1 MRRYAHIFLSHLWL
15 FALPLLVTPLLAILL
30 IRPKPEYTAT
40 ANLWVEQPAFTEV
53 HKNFEGYSAA
63 SPAEAQANLLQEYL
77 FSGEV
82 SGGLYEAAS
91 KNGFLPTEAS
101 WATLINHVYGGYFQI
116 NSSGS
121 HLITLKY
128 ADADPKLTLLILNT
142 VLAKF
147 SDKTKQQF
155 TSQGEGAIKTV
166 EDQLNQA
173 KQDLDKA
180 YQALRAYVL
189 ANGGTA
195 PLLPDQNWDADISL
209 RDKPEYISLWQIDNQ
224 YRTRYNAIKTQL
236 DQIRVSYGAYLTGQ
250 DNILKVVD
258 QPAITASSIPTT
270 ATRILSGLLV
280 GVLGGSALAVLLL
293 FGLTWTSRALQ
304 EPGQIRQVLKV
315 ERVVVLPAVQSGW
328 GWRPRPLWG
337 KSGRAKSARSGAYSR
352 GRSVW
357 GYVLLGL
364 LFLVLS
370 GVTGIM
376 VAINPQLTLSLII
389 MTLGVTIICRWPV
402 VGYFLCLAIVLPC
415 ELFPIELD
423 KISSYGAL
431 ALTNLNAFTP
441 IPLSAT
447 PLEVT
452 IVLTALAAFIHA
464 GLQRRAFFDRSIM
477 SIAMWLVLVF
487 IAYGYLWGVFVKGGD
502 AKTAQWEMRGLFYIP
517 VIYFMTVYF
526 LRDFRLWKPLSWLFP
541 AGLTILGI
549 VSTIRYLVLPLDDGF
564 YADSLNGL
572 NHDTAILQVLLFMW
586 CLSKIFLGGTMAEKV
601 TGLLLAVP
609 TLGWIFIS
617 NRRAAFAVLAA
628 CMVVLL
634 LVMLVRNR
642 KAFLIFAAVLVLVVP
657 VYVVAFSNASGPLGV
672 AARAFSSITSDQGI
686 RDYNSDLYRQ
696 IERTN
701 VILTIN
707 QQPLTGI
714 GFGQTFQVFL
724 PMITLD
730 GFVFQFYTPHVQV
743 LWVWLKLGML
753 GWMLYW
759 LIMCSAMFR
768 LGQVVKYGQAGLR
781 LNVCVLAGFIITGLM
796 VFSYIDIS
804 LTNPRLLTLVGLGV
818 GILELGYRTV
828 RRPEAEMTAI
838 SDQPS
843 APELL
848 AGSSR

>member
-1 MRRYAHIFLSHLWL
+1 MRRYAHSFLSHLWL
-15 FALPLLVTPLLAILL
+15 LALPLLVTPLLAILL

-40 ANLWVEQPAFTEV
+40 ANLWVEQPVFTEV

-63 SPAEAQANLLQEYL
+63 SPAEAQAGLLQEYF

-82 SGGLYEAAS
+82 SGSLYDTLA

-101 WATLINHVYGGYFQI
+101 WATQINHIYGGYFQI

-121 HLITLKY
+121 HLITLQY
-128 ADADPKLTLLILNT
+128 TDADPRLTILVLNT
-142 VLAKF
+142 VLTKF
-147 SDKTKQQF
+147 SDNTKQRIN
-155 TSQGEGAIKTV
+155 SQGAGALKVV

-180 YQALRAYVL
+180 YQDLRSYVL
-189 ANGGTA
+189 ANGGSA
-195 PLLPDQNWDADISL
+195 PLLPEDNWDADISL
-209 RDKPEYISLWQIDNQ
+209 RDRPEYISLWQIDNQ

-250 DNILKVVD
+250 DSILKVVD
-258 QPAITASSIPTT
+258 QPAITASSIPTD
-270 ATRILSGLLV
+270 ASRILLGLLV
-280 GVLGGSALAVLLL
+280 GALAGSVLATLLL
-293 FGLTWTSRALQ
+293 FALTWSGQALQ
-304 EPGQIRQVLKV
+304 EPGYTRQVLRV
-315 ERVVVLPAVQSGW
+315 DRVVVLPAVQAGW

-337 KSGRAKSARSGAYSR
+337 KPGRARPGRSTDYNR
-352 GRSVW
+352 GRSAL
-357 GYVLLGL
+357 GYGLLGL
-364 LFLVLS
+364 LFLGLS
-370 GVTGIM
+370 VGTGVM
-376 VAINPQLTLSLII
+376 VALNPQLTLSLII
-389 MTLGVTIICRWPV
+389 LTLGVTIICRWPV

-452 IVLTALAAFIHA
+452 IVLTALAAFVHA
-464 GLQRRAFFDRSIM
+464 GLRRQPFFDRSIM
-477 SIAMWLVLVF
+477 SIAMWLMLGF

-517 VIYFMTVYF
+517 VIYFMTVHF
-526 LRDFRLWKPLSWLFP
+526 LRDFRLWKPLSWIFP
-541 AGLTILGI
+541 AGLTVLGI
-549 VSTIRYLVLPLDDGF
+549 VSTIRFLVLPLDDGF

-586 CLSKIFLGGTMAEKV
+586 CLAKIFLGGTLAEKI
-601 TGLLLAVP
+601 TGLALAVP
-609 TLGWIFIS
+609 ALGWIFIS
-617 NRRAAFAVLAA
+617 NRRAAFAVLAV

-634 LVMLVRNR
+634 MVMLVRNR
-642 KAFLIFAAVLVLVVP
+642 KAFLIFAFAIVLVVP
-657 VYVVAFSNASGPLGV
+657 VYIVAFSNASGPLGV
-672 AARAFSSITSDQGI
+672 AARAFSSITADQGI

-696 IERTN
+696 VERNN

-707 QQPLTGI
+707 QQPITGI
-714 GFGQTFQVFL
+714 GFGQTFQVYFK
-724 PMITLD
+724 MIELD
-730 GFVFQFYTPHVQV
+730 GFVFQYYTPHVQV

-753 GWMLYW
+753 GWILYW

-781 LNVCVLAGFIITGLM
+781 LNVCVLAGFIVAGLM
-796 VFSYIDIS
+796 VFSYVDIS
-804 LTNPRLLTLVGLGV
+804 LTNPRLLTLVGLAVGV
-818 GILELGYRTV
+818 LELGYRTV
-828 RRPEAEMTAI
+828 RRPEAALAAI
-838 SDQPS
+838 SHQPS